1 MGTDTHTAAT
11 PIAESAAVLNSQP
24 AAAPG
29 RVQIQILLCLSAF
42 LAALNFFA
50 PTPFYPQMARD
61 LQTTVP
67 LLGQVVTLMAVISA
81 GLGLLAGPLADRYG
95 YRWPLV
101 AGLLAIAV
109 GLLGTGLAPTYPV
122 LLGLGVVM
130 GFGDALAYSL
140 PFAIAATYF
149 SGSAQRR
156 AIGWTIGAL
165 STAPIIGVPLLTAV
179 GGLTSWRV
187 ALATAGVAAAGVA
200 WFVAVVLPADRLHP
214 SSRLRL
220 RALLAA
226 YTPLLHH
233 PPSLRFLGVSALR
246 GLWWVGLLTYM
257 GAFLGTVVGFSPQ
270 HVGLVYALA
279 GGAYTAGSIAAGSL
293 LGGVSPRLVVAISSV
308 IGGVLVAPMFLF
320 PVPWVVLP
328 LLLVASG
335 AASICSVS
343 VVALLADESPAGA
356 GTTMVLN
363 GSVLNLGTA
372 GGAILGG
379 ALITLGGYAAL
390 GIGLPLFALVA
401 AALAWWPGSRQVG
414 TIPS

>member
-1 MGTDTHTAAT
+1 MGTDTPTATT
-11 PIAESAAVLNSQP
+11 PMPESAAVLNSQP

-29 RVQIQILLCLSAF
+29 RVQILLCLSAF

-67 LLGQVVTLMAVISA
+67 LLGQVVTLMALISA

-101 AGLLAIAV
+101 MGLLAIAV

-149 SGSAQRR
+149 SGPAQRR

-165 STAPIIGVPLLTAV
+165 STAPIIGVPLLAAV

-214 SSRLRL
+214 SSRFRVGE
-220 RALLAA
+220 LLAA

-246 GLWWVGLLTYM
+246 GMWWVGLLTYM

-293 LGGVSPRLVVAISSV
+293 LGGVSPRLVVAVSSV

-335 AASICSVS
+335 AAVH
-343 VVALLADESPAGA
+343 L
-356 GTTMVLN
+356 
-363 GSVLNLGTA
+363 
-372 GGAILGG
+372 
-379 ALITLGGYAAL
+379 
-390 GIGLPLFALVA
+390 
-401 AALAWWPGSRQVG
+401 
-414 TIPS
+414 